1 MPTRRRFLKQT
12 AFAAAGLAAAGKFGK
27 AGSLFDGLA
36 AEAAVRTGA
45 SAADKSRVVLVRS
58 KAVVDAAGKVENAL
72 LENMLDKGITTFAG
86 NSSATDAWKKFIS
99 PEDVIGL
106 KVNTLGCADIKGMD
120 YTQHFG
126 SIVGAIAG
134 GLKKTGVADK
144 NIVVWDRSEE
154 EMKEAGYT
162 MQSDPGSMRFIA
174 NKVSRRDAGEYA
186 ATTYPVGGLSSRVS
200 RILDEVTTSMINI
213 CVPKTHGRSVFT
225 NAMKNHYG
233 TVDNPGQMHGN
244 NCCNP
249 GIAEVNAIPIIRKK
263 QKLIVSDALLMVI
276 EGGPRWDRR
285 FIRPF
290 GGILVGTDPVAVD
303 AVALSLLDELRKAEG
318 MEPLAPRVPHI
329 GLAEQLGLG
338 KSKLEDI
345 DLITVNV

>member
-1 MPTRRRFLKQT
+1 MTTRRKFLKQT
-12 AFAAAGLAAAGKFGK
+12 AFAAAGLAATAKIGK
-27 AGSLFDGLA
+27 AGSLFDGPA
-36 AEAAVRTGA
+36 AETAAR
-45 SAADKSRVVLVRS
+45 SAAGVAAKSRIVLVRN
-58 KAVVDAAGKVENAL
+58 KAVVDAAGRVETAL
-72 LENMLDKGITTFAG
+72 LESMLEKGITTFAG
-86 NSSATDAWKKFIS
+86 QPSASDAWRKFIS
-99 PEDVIGL
+99 PEDVVGL

-120 YTQHFG
+120 YTRHFG
-126 SIVGAIAG
+126 AIVAAVAG

-144 NIVVWDRSEE
+144 NVVVWDRSEE

-174 NKVSRRDAGEYA
+174 NKVTRRDAGEYA
-186 ATTYPVGGLSSRVS
+186 STTYPVGGLSSRVS

-233 TVDNPGQMHGN
+233 TIDNPGQMHADS
-244 NCCNP
+244 CCNP

-329 GLAEQLGLG
+329 GLAEKLGLG
-338 KSKLEDI
+338 NGKLEDI
-345 DLITVNV
+345 DLVTVNV